1 MTRAELLDTL
11 RTKVRAPI
19 EKNADKILDTLES
32 DQDKL
37 EAFQLDRLHLD
48 ELIVRLEH
56 EQFEDIQKRL
66 DELSGQVEV
75 GIKAMSKSLG
85 KIKDF
90 AKGVELFAIVVGLVA
105 RVVAL
110 A

>member
-1 MTRAELLDTL
+1 MTRAELLDNL

-19 EKNADKILDTLES
+19 EKNADKILDSLEN

-48 ELIVRLEH
+48 QLIARLEH

-66 DELSGQVEV
+66 DELSDQLEQGV
-75 GIKAMSKSLG
+75 KAMSDSLA
-85 KIKDF
+85 KIKNF
-90 AKGVELFAIVVGLVA
+90 ARGAELFAKVVGIVA

>member
-1 MTRAELLDTL
+1 MTLAEFLDILRA
-11 RTKVRAPI
+11 KVRAPV
-19 EKNADKILDTLES
+19 EKNVDKILDSLKN
-32 DQDKL
+32 DQDKV

-48 ELIVRLEH
+48 ELIARLEH

-66 DELSGQVEV
+66 DELSDQLEQGV
-75 GIKAMSKSLG
+75 KAMSDSLAR
-85 KIKDF
+85 IKNF
-90 AKGVELFAIVVGLVA
+90 ARGAELFAKVVGLVA

>member
-1 MTRAELLDTL
+1 MTRAELLDNL

-19 EKNADKILDTLES
+19 EKNADKILDSLEN

-37 EAFQLDRLHLD
+37 EAFQLDRLYLD
-48 ELIVRLEH
+48 QLIARLEH

-66 DELSGQVEV
+66 DELSDQLEQGV
-75 GIKAMSKSLG
+75 KAMSDSLA
-85 KIKDF
+85 KIKNF
-90 AKGVELFAIVVGLVA
+90 ARGAELFAKVVGIVA

>member
-1 MTRAELLDTL
+1 MTLAEFLDILRA
-11 RTKVRAPI
+11 KVRAQV
-19 EKNADKILDTLES
+19 EKNVDKILDSLKN
-32 DQDKL
+32 DQDKV

-48 ELIVRLEH
+48 ELIARLER

-66 DELSGQVEV
+66 DELSDQLEQGV
-75 GIKAMSKSLG
+75 KAMSDSLA
-85 KIKDF
+85 KIKNF
-90 AKGVELFAIVVGLVA
+90 ARGAELFAKVVGLVA

>member
-1 MTRAELLDTL
+1 MTRDELLDLL
-11 RTKVRAPI
+11 RTRVRAPI
-19 EKNADKILDTLES
+19 EKHADKIVKALEA

-48 ELIVRLEH
+48 ELIAQLEH
-56 EQFEDIQKRL
+56 EQFEDIQRRL
-66 DELSGQVEV
+66 DELSDRLEQGAQ
-75 GIKAMSKSLG
+75 AMSDSLS

-90 AKGVELFAIVVGLVA
+90 AKGAELFARVVGLVA